1 MNLIDY
7 VVREVISE
15 PVFTPYGWMV
25 RCLIVDMNGEREKAI
40 FKGSEEE
47 IREVKVGDK
56 GRH

>member
-1 MNLIDY
+1 MKLIDY

-25 RCLIVDMNGEREKAI
+25 RCLIVDMGGEREKDI

-47 IREVKVGDK
+47 IREVKVGYK
-56 GRH
+56 GLH